1 MEGYLGGTEAV
12 ERKFARYGIGRSAAC
27 ILTIERLS
35 LMEHVRR
42 KLCRIFGNNALCLNK
57 FIACCHSWCILHSFL
72 SYEISGQSELCR
84 DEGKLTT
91 RSFNSPFAL
100 SSLVSVSR
108 IIFSDSSIIRFY
120 VCNRHQSSR
129 IKRQIVKIYHILDI
143 PFFCTISDKSS
154 QFPSQIYNFFAI
166 ERHLLVI
173 PSPKCQSSHIRLIV
187 VCPLTVGQHQ
197 P

>member
-1 MEGYLGGTEAV
+1 MPCALTNSSLAATPGVSSTRFYRTRYL
-12 ERKFARYGIGRSAAC
+12 
-27 ILTIERLS
+27 
-35 LMEHVRR
+35 VRV
-42 KLCRIFGNNALCLNK
+42 N
-57 FIACCHSWCILHSFL
+57 
-72 SYEISGQSELCR
+72 YCR

-91 RSFNSPFAL
+91 RSLNSPFAL

-197 P
+197 PWSLAVSEL